1 MAVNTKDNDKIKVLI
16 DSCFSFIDFLELL
29 SSNQLVHDFT
39 KRMITTPNIE
49 ENGYFGI
56 GDRWCGIDDLL
67 KGNDEIRNLLNQ
79 FAFEARDKNFSF
91 SAGNLKAQYI
101 PNEDFVDNGS
111 AFIIYSLVGS
121 KWNHVVWV
129 KDDLT
134 VWNEVLTEI

>member
-1 MAVNTKDNDKIKVLI
+1 MAVNTKDNDRVKLLI
-16 DSCFSFIDFLELL
+16 EACFNFIEFLELL
-29 SSNQLVHDFT
+29 SSNQLIKDFT
-39 KRMITTPNIE
+39 KLMITTPSLE
-49 ENGYFGI
+49 ENGYFHI

-67 KGNDEIRNLLNQ
+67 KDNKEIRHLFNQ

-91 SAGNLKAQYI
+91 SPGNLKAQYI

-129 KDDLT
+129 KNDLP